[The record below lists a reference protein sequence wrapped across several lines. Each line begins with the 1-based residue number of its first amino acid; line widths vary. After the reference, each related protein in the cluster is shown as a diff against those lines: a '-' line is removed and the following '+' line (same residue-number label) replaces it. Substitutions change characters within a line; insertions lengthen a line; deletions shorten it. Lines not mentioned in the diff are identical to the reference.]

1 MLAYINDLTAYL
13 IIKEVCNTVNIFNN
27 AERRAETERDQ
38 SSDAKGI
45 FQMLLSALPDIAAI
59 IKDAQQPDTPP
70 THRGVAKVSMFPL
83 GEDIIRKIVLDFLAN
98 HLSPEQFKDVHT
110 WLNGEKAPDPEVP
123 SDSPSLNDGS
133 TTDGDPDINTQ
144 IEE

>member
-13 IIKEVCNTVNIFNN
+13 IIKEVCNTVNLFNN

-70 THRGVAKVSMFPL
+70 THRGVAKLSMFPL
-83 GEDIIRKIVLDFLAN
+83 GEDIIRKVVLAFLAN

-123 SDSPSLNDGS
+123 SVAPSLNDGEP
-133 TTDGDPDINTQ
+133 TDGDKPN
-144 IEE
+144 EE